1 MIIFSIIV
9 ILGIIYF
16 ILRESRPEW
25 VKGYLI
31 TIGILLSIVLI
42 SVTSVIT
49 EKLMDLSNITIL
61 EDNISITNQ
70 EAASP
75 QDISI
80 VKGLIKQQ
88 PVPWEG
94 MNGDVWVDSDGIVY
108 LSYEYLYND
117 EKVKGLFKVYNGEI
131 ESLK

>member
-1 MIIFSIIV
+1 
-9 ILGIIYF
+9 
-16 ILRESRPEW
+16 
-25 VKGYLI
+25 
-31 TIGILLSIVLI
+31 
-42 SVTSVIT
+42 VIT